1 MMSDLSSHSLFQ
13 SLSEDALNRLNSV
26 AEMRDYKPGEVLIR
40 EGEFNDKLFVLVKGA
55 VRVESE
61 DAGLIGTLKPDAVL
75 GEISTSGMSL
85 PVATVTAEDD
95 VEAITVPIE
104 AVSEVAFE
112 EEAFANAL
120 RALGMRRAESSH

>member
-1 MMSDLSSHSLFQ
+1 MSDLSSHSLFQ
-13 SLSEDALNRLNSV
+13 SLSDEALNRLNAV
-26 AEMRDYKPGEVLIR
+26 AELRDYKPGEVLIR
-40 EGEFNDKLFVLVKGA
+40 EGEFNDKLFVLVKGT
-55 VRVESE
+55 VRIESE
-61 DAGLIGTLKPDAVL
+61 DAGLIGTLKPDSVL

-120 RALGMRRAESSH
+120 RALGMRRAEGAE